1 MKKKKTVFIYCFC
14 LLTATMILLFCS
26 QNSPLY
32 PMNDWVDVNAFF
44 TVGKGMMNGLVP
56 YKNLFEQKGPILYL
70 IYGLGY
76 LITNQSFLGV
86 FIIECLL
93 QSICLFY
100 AYKIIK
106 LFIDEKYAFL
116 ILPIM
121 FTTICTCNSFAH
133 GGSAEEI
140 CFPFFMIS
148 LYYFLNYL
156 KNKEMNSKIIFING
170 FLAGIIFLIKYNLCG
185 FWLSWMMFI
194 FFDYMFQKKFKEGF
208 KYCFIFLFGMGIPF
222 LLFSIY
228 FLINNGLKEFIYT
241 YFFVNITKY
250 RTNNDYSLLQKLFSS
265 IGIFINTIFNINNIL
280 LFILLIIFILFIILS
295 IKNINNK
302 IYLFLTFL
310 ISIIF
315 TFIGGQNYSY
325 YSLLLILFFT
335 LLAWIQLFKTF
346 DHFLPKIKNFKYS
359 FLLIIPV
366 SISCIYFSY
375 TRANYRTLLLT
386 PKKELAQYMFRD
398 IILKDK
404 DTTLLNYGFLDL
416 GVYFT
421 TNQNPT
427 IKHFEIQNLSYE
439 LYPYNWDGQNICIRD
454 KCVNYVVMVS
464 KLDQTAL
471 ENSGQFIVENY
482 QIIASKHQKE
492 DYKDTNYY
500 LLKRK

>member
-1 MKKKKTVFIYCFC
+1 
-14 LLTATMILLFCS
+14 
-26 QNSPLY
+26 
-32 PMNDWVDVNAFF
+32 
-44 TVGKGMMNGLVP
+44 
-56 YKNLFEQKGPILYL
+56 
-70 IYGLGY
+70 
-76 LITNQSFLGV
+76 
-86 FIIECLL
+86 
-93 QSICLFY
+93 
-100 AYKIIK
+100 
-106 LFIDEKYAFL
+106 
-116 ILPIM
+116 
-121 FTTICTCNSFAH
+121 
-133 GGSAEEI
+133 
-140 CFPFFMIS
+140 
-148 LYYFLNYL
+148 
-156 KNKEMNSKIIFING
+156 
-170 FLAGIIFLIKYNLCG
+170 
-185 FWLSWMMFI
+185 MMFI

-208 KYCFIFLFGMGIPF
+208 KYCFIFLFGMSIPF

-250 RTNNDYSLLQKLFSS
+250 GSNYDYGLLEKLFSS
-265 IGIFINTIFNINNIL
+265 IGIFIDTIFNINNIL

-315 TFIGGQNYSY
+315 TFIGGQNYPY

-375 TRANYRTLLLT
+375 TCANYRTLLLT

-482 QIIASKHQKE
+482 QIIASKHQKQ
-492 DYKDTNYY
+492 DYNDTNYY